1 LWYSSP
7 QETDKPQRFHKEHQG
22 VIVRQDQTTSKAFIG
37 AFAFA
42 IGLGLFLLPGL
53 AAAQSEWLTWGHDPG
68 RTGWN
73 QSETALTKDNV
84 SRLEL
89 KWKSQLSTVPK
100 EDVLSTLTAPLVA
113 TVAGPQ
119 GMRTRVFV
127 VGSDNTVYAI
137 DSETGEVSWKKPFPN
152 TMTPPKP
159 ATWLCPN
166 TQNAT
171 PVIDKEA
178 GIIYVATS
186 DGKLRGLSLANG
198 EERMPAT
205 SFTDPFARNWS
216 LNLIDGV
223 IYSSNARGCGN
234 APAHLTAMDLKD
246 PAHRVVEYYT
256 GTGRPSGVWGRGS
269 VVAGPKALYIQTAD
283 GPYDPAAGSF
293 GDSVMAVT
301 FKNFRLLD
309 SYTPANWAYLLEK
322 DLDLGSANPV
332 LFPFQKWTLVA
343 SAGKESVISL
353 LDADNL
359 GGTDHH
365 TPLYQ
370 SPRWGNDEI
379 RQAGGG
385 LWGAMATWQD
395 GDGKRFLLLP
405 LWGPPSKGAPSF
417 KHSYGSADQG
427 SVMAFEVSLD
437 PTKNTPVLVPA
448 WISREMH
455 VPDPPVVAN
464 GVVYALQTGENT
476 AQGADTKARSTP
488 VTNAILYALDGESG
502 QQLYSSDKTIDSW
515 THFSE
520 PVVAGG
526 KVYVS
531 TWDGRVYAFGLK
543 K

>member
-1 LWYSSP
+1 VGKSGLIS
-7 QETDKPQRFHKEHQG
+7 RRL
-22 VIVRQDQTTSKAFIG
+22 IKACGFAAG
-37 AFAFA
+37 AA
-42 IGLGLFLLPGL
+42 LFLAPGF
-53 AAAQSEWLTWGHDPG
+53 AAAQSDWVTWGHDPG

-73 QSETALTKDNV
+73 QSETTLTKDNV

-89 KWKSQLSTVPK
+89 KWKSQLSTAPRD
-100 EDVLSTLTAPLVA
+100 EVLSTLTAPLVA
-113 TVAGPQ
+113 TVDGPQ
-119 GMRTRVFV
+119 GSRTRVFV

-137 DSETGEVSWKKPFPN
+137 DSETGEVSWKKAFPN
-152 TMTPPKP
+152 TLTPPKP
-159 ATWLCPN
+159 PTWLCPD

-171 PVIDKEA
+171 PVIDKDS
-178 GIIYVATS
+178 GTIYVATS

-198 EERMPAT
+198 EDRMPAT
-205 SFTDPFARNWS
+205 PFTDPYARNWS

-234 APAHLTAMDLKD
+234 AEGHLTAMDLKD
-246 PAHRVVEYYT
+246 PSHRVLEYYT

-269 VVAGPKALYIQTAD
+269 VVAGPKALYMQTAD

-293 GDSVMAVT
+293 GDSVLSVT
-301 FKNFRLLD
+301 YKKFRLLD
-309 SYTPANWAYLLEK
+309 SYTPTNWAYLREK

-379 RQAGGG
+379 LMAGRG

-395 GDGKRFLLLP
+395 ADGKRFVLLP
-405 LWGPPSKGAPSF
+405 LWGPPSKDAPAF
-417 KHSYGSADQG
+417 KYSYGNADRG

-437 PTKNTPVLVPA
+437 PTKNTPELVPT
-448 WISREMH
+448 WMSRDMQ
-455 VPDPPVVAN
+455 VPDPPAVAN
-464 GVVYALQTGENT
+464 GVVYVLQTGENT
-476 AQGADTKARSTP
+476 VQRASAKVRSTP
-488 VTNAILYALDGESG
+488 VTNAVLYALDGETG
-502 QQLYSSDKTIDSW
+502 KELYSSDKAIDSW

-520 PVVAGG
+520 PVIADG